1 LIERDSQWL
10 LHVSNLTF
18 YDNTLTLLSIDFQYN
33 ISTMIL
39 RTFFSAARVLFVALL
54 TFLSIGVL
62 YAQKQETI
70 KYFPS
75 DISYDPDFPT
85 PESILGYQ
93 VGEWHVSHDQLVYYM
108 KEMARLSDRIT
119 IKETGRTYENRPLQ
133 LLTITSPEN
142 HEKIDQIQADH
153 VALSDPEKSASMDIA
168 NMPVVVWLG
177 HSVHGNEPSGSNS
190 SLLTVYHW
198 AAAQGPKIES
208 ILENTVILVDP
219 SINPDGLHR
228 FSSWVNSNKG
238 NNASPD
244 PDDREHNEVWP
255 RGRTN
260 HYWFDLNRDW
270 LPVQHP
276 ESKARMAKYH
286 QWKPNI
292 VTDHHEMG
300 SNSTFFFQPGV
311 PSRNNPLIPKS
322 TIELTGKIAEYHV
335 AELDKIGSY
344 YYSKEGYDDFYFG
357 KGSTYPDINGAVGIL
372 FEQASSRGHVQNTA
386 NGKLTFPFT
395 IKNQYTTDYSTVL
408 AANGLKT
415 ELLQHQKTFYET
427 ALKEAVSDP
436 VKGYIWSVGKDLSKS
451 NHFLDM
457 LLRHQ
462 LEVYKVGSNQRVEGK
477 TFDRSN
483 SYVVPLGQP
492 NYRVVKAIFEKR
504 TTFQD
509 SLFYDV
515 SAWTIPLAM
524 NLNYAEMK
532 GKVLPNGI
540 VGDRVLA
547 ISKNEGN
554 VDKSKY
560 AYVLRWDDYYSPKV
574 LNMILA
580 KGIIAKVSTKVFS
593 SKDENYDLGTIL
605 IPVSN
610 QKISPDDLF
619 VFLKEVVSDTGISIE
634 AIRSG
639 NTSGVNLG
647 SGSFQLLRNPKVAI
661 LTDGGVSGYDA
672 GEVWHLLDYR
682 MDMSVTLL
690 PTNRVAQVD
699 LSKYNTIIMVN
710 GSYGALAG
718 NKLKSWIQAG
728 GLVVASRSAGKWLS
742 DNKFT
747 KTTYKPT
754 VKTDSI
760 TKLPYAHQIKY
771 SGAQRIGGAIFNTTA
786 DLTHPILYGIEN
798 ENVPVF
804 RRGSLVMKPDKGQ
817 YANPLMYTEKP
828 LIAGYI
834 SPKNHKELGG
844 SAAVSVSSYGSGRI
858 ITFADNPNFRAFW
871 YGTNKLFLNSI
882 FFGPIISSSSTK

>member
-1 LIERDSQWL
+1 MTVVIYKLSKTIFSFLTVFL
-10 LHVSNLTF
+10 LFTAA
-18 YDNTLTLLSIDFQYN
+18 LS
-33 ISTMIL
+33 
-39 RTFFSAARVLFVALL
+39 
-54 TFLSIGVL
+54 
-62 YAQKQETI
+62 AQKVEPIQ
-70 KYFPS
+70 YFPS
-75 DISYDPDFPT
+75 DISYDPSFPT
-85 PESILGYQ
+85 PESILGYE
-93 VGEWHVSHDQLVYYM
+93 VGDWHVSHDQLVYYM
-108 KEMARLSDRIT
+108 KEMARLSNRIT
-119 IKETGRTYENRPLQ
+119 IEETGRTYENRPLQ

-142 HEKIDQIQADH
+142 HDNIEQIRADH
-153 VALSDPEKSASMDIA
+153 LALSDPKRSASLDIG

-177 HSVHGNEPSGSNS
+177 HSVHGNESSGSNS

-198 AAAQGPKIES
+198 AAAQGPEIEA
-208 ILENTVILVDP
+208 ILQNTIILVDP

-244 PDDREHNEVWP
+244 PDDREHNEPWP

-322 TIELTGKIAEYHV
+322 TVELTGKIAAYHV

-344 YYSKEGYDDFYFG
+344 YYSKEGFDDFYFG

-395 IKNQYTTDYSTVL
+395 IKNQFTTAYSTVL

-415 ELLQHQKTFYET
+415 ELLQHQKFFYET

-436 VKGYIWSVGKDLSKS
+436 VKGYIWNAGKDMSKS

-462 LEVYKVGSNQRVEGK
+462 LEVYKVESNQNVEGK
-477 TFDRSN
+477 SFDSSN
-483 SYVVPLGQP
+483 SYVVPLVQP
-492 NYRVVKAIFEKR
+492 NYKVVKAIFEKR

-524 NLNYAEMK
+524 NLNYAEIK
-532 GKVLPNGI
+532 GKNLPGGT
-540 VGDRVLA
+540 VGDRVLE
-547 ISKNEGN
+547 IPKNEGN
-554 VDKSKY
+554 IEKSKY
-560 AYVLRWDDYYSPKV
+560 AYALRWDDYYAPKV
-574 LNMILA
+574 LNRILES
-580 KGIIAKVSTKVFS
+580 GIIAKVSTEIFS
-593 SKDENYDLGTIL
+593 SKSADYSRGTIL
-605 IPVSN
+605 VPVSN

-619 VFLKEVVSDTGISIE
+619 VFLKEIVSGTGISIE
-634 AIRSG
+634 AITSG
-639 NTSGVNLG
+639 NTKGVNLG
-647 SGSFQLLRNPKVAI
+647 SGSFQFLRNPKVAI

-682 MDMSVTLL
+682 MDMNVTLL
-690 PTNRVAQVD
+690 PTSSVSQVD
-699 LSKYNTIIMVN
+699 LNKYNTIIMVN

-718 NKLKSWIQAG
+718 NNLKSWIQTG
-728 GLVVASRSAGKWLS
+728 GVVVATRSAGKWLA
-742 DNKFT
+742 DNKFI
-747 KTTYKPT
+747 KTTYKPIP
-754 VKTDSI
+754 KTDSLS
-760 TKLPYAHQIKY
+760 KLPYAQQSKY
-771 SGAQRIGGAIFNTTA
+771 NGAQRIGGAIFNTKA
-786 DLTHPILYGIEN
+786 DLTHPILYGVANIN
-798 ENVPVF
+798 LPVF
-804 RRGSLVMKPDKGQ
+804 RRGELVMKLDQGQ
-817 YANPLMYTEKP
+817 YANPLIYTEKP

-834 SPKNHKELGG
+834 SSNNHKALGG
-844 SAAVSVSSYGSGRI
+844 SAAISVSSYGSGRI

-882 FFGPIISSSSTK
+882 FFGSIISSSSTK